1 MNSLLLSLPSY
12 FFRQAGKQKELAVL
26 KSEDALGLTIT
37 DNGAGYAF
45 VKRIKPD
52 SVASTYS
59 DLMVGDHIAVIDD
72 VSVVGCRHYE
82 VAKILKQKERS
93 NTIKLSLY
101 EPIKSGFVMIANPG
115 RTKSRKSDIKGK
127 ETLRLG
133 MNTKSH
139 FLPTKNNFICF
150 R

>member
-1 MNSLLLSLPSY
+1 MNSLLEPHHI
-12 FFRQAGKQKELAVL
+12 FFFAGKQKELAVL

-45 VKRIKPD
+45 VKRIKAD
-52 SVASTYS
+52 SVASKFS

-82 VAKILKQKERS
+82 VAKILKQKEKG
-93 NTIKLSLY
+93 NTIKMSLF

-133 MNTKSH
+133 MKKISH
-139 FLPTKNNFICF
+139 FCVEIIFF
-150 R
+150 FSYR

>member
-82 VAKILKQKERS
+82 VAKILKQPRF
-93 NTIKLSLY
+93 SLY
-101 EPIKSGFVMIANPG
+101 FG
-115 RTKSRKSDIKGK
+115 
-127 ETLRLG
+127 
-133 MNTKSH
+133 H
-139 FLPTKNNFICF
+139 FHPNVG
-150 R
+150 